1 MPVVAHTVHVPTD
14 EHGAGPARHWTVKLR
29 LAIDAEREPEAR
41 AIAEE
46 VIQAMDV
53 GVSSALE
60 VARSAS
66 HRPFWDIVT
75 NLELSAAGFSPDDAL
90 TRFRFVIRN
99 LPRVTF
105 MSPSPGNGS
114 NVLYQWL
121 PDEWG
126 TAQNYEELVH
136 PAVRAA
142 GVWVS
147 ASSED

>member
-1 MPVVAHTVHVPTD
+1 MTSD
-14 EHGAGPARHWTVKLR
+14 EHGGGSGRHWTVKLR
-29 LAIDAEREPEAR
+29 LAIDAEDEPEAR
-41 AIAEE
+41 AIAGE

-53 GVSSALE
+53 AVASALE
-60 VARSAS
+60 VTRSAS

-75 NLELSAAGFSPDDAL
+75 DLDLSAVEPVSPDDAL
-90 TRFRFVIRN
+90 TRFRYVIRN

-105 MSPSPGNGS
+105 ISPPPGDGRNT
-114 NVLYQWL
+114 LYQWL

-147 ASSED
+147 ASSGD